1 MRWNFWAGRLEVPVR
16 HTSICKIYVEEMYWQ
31 DTSIN
36 QTNQLPFD
44 IDGNCIFKVPSTPT
58 NVLIQRKM
66 EDTGDH

>member
-44 IDGNCIFKVPSTPT
+44 IDGNCDFEVPINTDKIFDSIKDG
-58 NVLIQRKM
+58 R
-66 EDTGDH
+66 H